1 MAQRK
6 RCFVVMG
13 FGIKTDLST
22 GRKLNLDN
30 AYRNM
35 IKPAV
40 EQTGLECV
48 RADEI
53 PHSGN
58 IDVQMYRELL
68 TADVVVADISTANPN
83 AIYELGV
90 RHALRPWTTVVISE
104 SELKYPFDLNHILIT
119 NYTHLGDDVGVGEAR
134 RFIQLLSGNLRRILE
149 NPAADSPIYT
159 YLADLAPPQLAARQ
173 REAAA
178 QAEDA
183 LLEAVEALPT
193 RSQAEHESTL
203 SSVVNKGEAAIRHSH
218 FVKASA
224 MFRVALD
231 LCDARDRRHGHV
243 LRREPYLLQRLAL
256 TTYKA
261 KQPNA
266 LAALREAL
274 EILQPL
280 APVESNDP
288 ETVGIAGSIH
298 KHLYEEGQGE
308 DHLRQAI
315 QYFSRGYYL
324 RSDLYHGI
332 NLAALLTVRAA
343 SPLDPTDQEK
353 VADLVAANRI
363 RAELVDLCRIE
374 LERIDRRL
382 ETESDNDTKEHQV
395 RQDWD
400 RRYWC
405 LATMAGAY
413 FGLGAWPEYRQARQ
427 QAMALQPAKW
437 MAATLD
443 KHVATVRPPLERY
456 GHLLNPPWRVPPSIA
471 SEGPAAATEPAR

>member
-1 MAQRK
+1 MAQKK

-13 FGIKTDLST
+13 FGIKTDLAT

-104 SELKYPFDLNHILIT
+104 AELKYPFDLNHILVT
-119 NYTHLGDDVGVGEAR
+119 SYTHLGDDVGVGEAR
-134 RFIQLLSGNLRRILE
+134 RFIGLLSGNLRRILE
-149 NPAADSPIYT
+149 DPAPDSPIYT
-159 YLADLAPPQLAARQ
+159 YLSDLTPPQLAAKQ
-173 REAAA
+173 RRAAA
-178 QAEDA
+178 QAE
-183 LLEAVEALPT
+183 EAL
-193 RSQAEHESTL
+193 REAAEAIPAPKPSESESTL
-203 SSVVNKGEAAIRHSH
+203 AAIVDQGERAIRHSD
-218 FVKASA
+218 FSQARTL
-224 MFRVALD
+224 FRAALG
-231 LCDARDRRHGHV
+231 LGEERERGHGPV

-261 KQPNA
+261 RLPNPV
-266 LAALREAL
+266 AALREAL
-274 EILQPL
+274 DILQPL
-280 APVESNDP
+280 SPADSNDP
-288 ETVGIAGSIH
+288 ETVGIAAAIH
-298 KHLYEEGQGE
+298 KHLYEVGEGA

-315 QYFSRGYYL
+315 QYYSRGYYL
-324 RSDLYHGI
+324 RSDFYHGI
-332 NLAALLTVRAA
+332 NLAALLTLRAT
-343 SPLDPTDQEK
+343 SPLDPTEQEK
-353 VADLVAANRI
+353 VADLVSANRI
-363 RAELVDLCRIE
+363 RTEIIDLCRRE

-382 ETESDNDTKEHQV
+382 ETAPDSETKEHQV

-405 LATMAGAY
+405 TATMAGAY
-413 FGLGAWPEYRQARQ
+413 FGLGRWPEYRQARAA
-427 QAMALQPAKW
+427 AMALQPAAW

-443 KHVATVRPPLERY
+443 KHIATVRPPLEQY
-456 GHLLNPPWRVPPSIA
+456 GHLLSPPWRPTPPS
-471 SEGPAAATEPAR
+471 P